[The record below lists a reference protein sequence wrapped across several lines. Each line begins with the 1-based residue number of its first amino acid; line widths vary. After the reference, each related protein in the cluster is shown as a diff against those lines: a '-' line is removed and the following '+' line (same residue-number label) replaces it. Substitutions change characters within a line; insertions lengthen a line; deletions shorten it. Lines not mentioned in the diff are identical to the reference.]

1 MRKINKI
8 YLGVVYDALR
18 EMGQK
23 LESFYIDIKPKFTND
38 QIIIGPA
45 LTTKGRKVKKNENYS
60 KLDNIRINIYKKIL
74 FKNKPIVLLQ
84 ANDSKVAHAGDITCQ
99 IYKDLGAVG
108 FITDGNIRDIDKCE
122 EINFPVFCQNTNP
135 IDAID
140 YWALTEFQTNIT
152 INKVLIKPGD
162 MIYASNDGVI
172 RVKKNDFLKFTYKM
186 DQILK
191 KENDVRKLLKKIKR
205 KNDYK
210 KPLINF
216 LKKRGRW

>member
-1 MRKINKI
+1 MKKINKI

-23 LESFYIDIKPKFTND
+23 LESFYIDIKPKFTNN

-60 KLDNIRINIYKKIL
+60 KLDNIRIDIYKKKL
-74 FKNKPIVLLQ
+74 FKNNPIVLLQ
-84 ANDSKVAHAGDITCQ
+84 ANDYKVAHAGDITCQ
-99 IYKDLGAVG
+99 IYKSLGAIG

-122 EINFPVFCQNTNP
+122 EINFPIFCQNTNP

-140 YWALTEFQTNIT
+140 YWALTEFQKNIT
-152 INKVLIKPGD
+152 IKNVLIKPGD

-172 RVKKNDFLKFTYKM
+172 RVKKSDFSNFEGKLT
-186 DQILK
+186 QILK
-191 KENDVRKLLKKIKR
+191 KENDVRKLIKKISNKR
-205 KNDYK
+205 DFK